1 MVRQQD
7 YWDSVNLAPGGCYSA
22 EPKAQG
28 FADLLHQLAPGGAQA
43 QAASERE
50 LPYQLLRR
58 AADYEVRRYPL
69 YVAGQHRVRAAAL
82 APLLANERKCLKSR
96 ASCRGNC
103 VGRRVGRGLNK
114 STT

>member
-1 MVRQQD
+1 MLLRR
-7 YWDSVNLAPGGCYSA
+7 
-22 EPKAQG
+22 AQG
-28 FADLLHQLAPGGAQA
+28 AGLCRPALHQLAPGGAQA

-82 APLLANERKCLKSR
+82 APLLANERKCREYDLTEKEL
-96 ASCRGNC
+96 
-103 VGRRVGRGLNK
+103 RVLIAAGALLCLLAEIP
-114 STT
+114 